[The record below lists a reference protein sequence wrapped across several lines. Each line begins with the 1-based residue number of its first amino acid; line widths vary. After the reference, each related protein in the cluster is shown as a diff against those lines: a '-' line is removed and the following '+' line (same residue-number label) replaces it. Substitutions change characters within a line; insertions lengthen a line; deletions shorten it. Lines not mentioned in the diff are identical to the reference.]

1 LPYGAV
7 ILVVNAAGDI
17 DFLIAAIMCGGRA
30 SRMKQQQQ
38 AGMEKPLLKVDGV
51 AMVERV
57 ISALASSD
65 RFDRII
71 GAISPN
77 TPKTNEFLNSKGI
90 ETIETAGEGYSQD
103 LSQLLSKLKPQKV
116 MAVPG
121 DIPLLNSHIVNEI
134 LNSIGDRQ
142 EHEPAI
148 SIIIEKGFVEGI
160 GVKPSII
167 ILDKYC
173 HSGITI
179 FNTMAVGSSE
189 PVKEHYLVM
198 NRKEIALNVN
208 TREELELAEKL
219 LV

>member
-1 LPYGAV
+1 
-7 ILVVNAAGDI
+7 
-17 DFLIAAIMCGGRA
+17 MCGGRA
-30 SRMKQQQQ
+30 SRMKK

-51 AMVERV
+51 TMVERV

-65 RFDRII
+65 RFDRIVA
-71 GAISPN
+71 AISPN
-77 TPKTNEFLNSKGI
+77 TPKTNEFLRSKGV
-90 ETIETAGEGYSQD
+90 ETIETAGKGYSQD

-121 DIPLLNSHIVNEI
+121 DVPLLNSHIVNEI
-134 LNSIGDRQ
+134 LNSIADRQ
-142 EHEPAI
+142 ENDPAI
-148 SIIIEKGFVEGI
+148 SIIIEKGFIERI

-167 ILDKYC
+167 VLDRYC

-179 FNTMAVGSSE
+179 FNTMAVGTE

-208 TREELELAEKL
+208 TKEELELAEKL